1 MIIDNMTLEE
11 VGKSLLRTTRENEE
25 YFARL
30 VGYRKKEYRRAVLK
44 RKGKTYFKPIIRIV
58 ENIEYYIC
66 PYCHGKKEANQGI
79 IWHTVMALFRY
90 QNRIMYCTIDDSNT
104 HVSLYTTHFLERYIE
119 RHLKDDSQ
127 PGIETLIKF
136 ENERNHIVCVM
147 DVKDPIYDNRIIAGT
162 RFGIGCGYK
171 VADNVFMYK
180 TYIDKET
187 IRAGEK
193 LRVQETSESLL
204 APVGVDN
211 YNREITRLD
220 AVGLSEAV

>member
-1 MIIDNMTLEE
+1 MILDNMTLEE
-11 VGKSLLRTTRENEE
+11 VGKSLLRTTRDNEKR
-25 YFARL
+25 FIRL
-30 VGYRKKEYRRAVLK
+30 VTHRIKRYRRVVI
-44 RKGKTYFKPIIRIV
+44 RRNSRTNFKLIKCTI
-58 ENIEYYIC
+58 ENVDFYIC
-66 PYCHGKKEANQGI
+66 PYSYGKKEMKKNAV
-79 IWHTVMALFRY
+79 WFCLLASFKY
-90 QNRIMYCTIDDSNT
+90 QNRRLFCSIDESST
-104 HVSLYTTHFLERYIE
+104 HVALYTTHFLERYIE

-127 PGIETLIKF
+127 PGIETLRRF
-136 ENERNHIVCVM
+136 ENERNHIVCAM

-193 LRVQETSESLL
+193 FRVLETSESLL

-211 YNREITRLD
+211 FNREVTRLEMMD
-220 AVGLSEAV
+220 FSEAY